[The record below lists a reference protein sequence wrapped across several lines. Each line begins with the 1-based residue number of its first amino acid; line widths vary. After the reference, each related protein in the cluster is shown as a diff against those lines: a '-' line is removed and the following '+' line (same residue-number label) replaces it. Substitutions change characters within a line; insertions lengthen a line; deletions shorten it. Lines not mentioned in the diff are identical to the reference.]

1 MLRTWR
7 YRCGRA
13 LRIAKILRKREGPD
27 PALKLNPSSWYS
39 LGSYIRRQR
48 SQTSAKGKAFS
59 MSSFVGCLFHTKSH
73 QCCGG
78 RWENISES
86 ISSGRMETR
95 SCLRDLEDERL
106 GFKLMGGGSFL
117 RQSSPS
123 AERLRNDWFV
133 GGIMFSSRLHLAQE
147 DQIQK

>member
-59 MSSFVGCLFHTKSH
+59 MSSLLVAYSTRNPTSVVEE
-73 QCCGG
+73 GG
-78 RWENISES
+78 RIS
-86 ISSGRMETR
+86 RKA
-95 SCLRDLEDERL
+95 
-106 GFKLMGGGSFL
+106 F
-117 RQSSPS
+117 
-123 AERLRNDWFV
+123 
-133 GGIMFSSRLHLAQE
+133 HLAGWRL
-147 DQIQK
+147 DLV